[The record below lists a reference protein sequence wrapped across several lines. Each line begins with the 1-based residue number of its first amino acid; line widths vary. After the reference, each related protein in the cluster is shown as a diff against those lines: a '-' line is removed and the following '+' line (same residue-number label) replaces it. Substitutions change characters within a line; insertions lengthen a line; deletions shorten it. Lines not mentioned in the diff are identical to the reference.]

1 MKKGLL
7 KKSLALCCSITMLAT
22 SVPIINVS
30 AADFTDDSVNVM
42 VDSGGYKTEA
52 FGVRTED
59 WGQTWTDRKDS
70 LPPSKVYLT
79 DNYKETVGTVPTNDW
94 ASSVVFDQY
103 SESLYAHHLLTEQQV
118 TECRWH
124 HRQ

>member
-22 SVPIINVS
+22 SVPITNVS

-42 VDSGGYKTEA
+42 VDKGGYKTEV

-70 LPPSKVYLT
+70 LPPSQVYLT
-79 DNYKETVGTVPTNDW
+79 DM
-94 ASSVVFDQY
+94 
-103 SESLYAHHLLTEQQV
+103 
-118 TECRWH
+118 
-124 HRQ
+124 

>member
-1 MKKGLL
+1 
-7 KKSLALCCSITMLAT
+7 
-22 SVPIINVS
+22 
-30 AADFTDDSVNVM
+30 M
-42 VDSGGYKTEA
+42 VDKGGYKTEV

-94 ASSVVFDQY
+94 ASSVVLINIQSRFM
-103 SESLYAHHLLTEQQV
+103 HIHLLTEQQV